1 MQARMDAMATLR
13 DAHKDARTKAA
24 EEAKRAIMNAP
35 DVLVARVALQL
46 FQQQL
51 APLKR
56 AKSPP
61 IGKVDLTT
69 ATPEQLGQAE
79 VTVIPFTTRIM
90 ELRQM
95 VAAAADKPARQAA
108 QQVAKQ
114 ARVDAVGELQAARK
128 LAREN
133 FDAAAGDEIGQVVHR
148 EALIAARLALQ
159 QFQQFQQAMAHAPR
173 PNRYDPST
181 DPAGG
186 PPPKPSPPPEVVG
199 LATAAVD
206 ILDVELQPLRDAVT
220 AADNVASKK
229 EAKKV
234 LKTAIGTAMAKIQ
247 RDRAE
252 AKAAVDAAA
261 DKQIK
266 RALQPALQLARV
278 TVQTFKHRMQSHQQ
292 SP

>member
-24 EEAKRAIMNAP
+24 EEAKRAIINAP

-79 VTVIPFTTRIM
+79 VTVTPFTTRIM
-90 ELRQM
+90 ELRQV

-159 QFQQFQQAMAHAPR
+159 QFQQAMAQAPR
-173 PNRYDPST
+173 PNRHDPST

-199 LATAAVD
+199 LAAAAVD

-220 AADNVASKK
+220 AADTVASKK
-229 EAKKV
+229 EAKKA
-234 LKTAIGTAMAKIQ
+234 LKSAIGTAMAKIQ